1 MKVILK
7 EKEQELLNECKKILK
22 ANPNLKK
29 RKINMNDLEKRLY
42 YLKVW
47 AITESQ
53 PLHTLKNYAKR
64 CFRCFR
70 GVHLDHIYPIS
81 AGFYNKIAPEKIGSL
96 TNLRFIPIKDNMR
109 KGGKI
114 TNESKK
120 VLKKLIKKNKK

>member
-29 RKINMNDLEKRLY
+29 RKIDFNDLEKRLY

-53 PLHTLKNYAKR
+53 PIHLLKNYEKR
-64 CFRCFR
+64 CFRGKSCY
-70 GVHLDHIYPIS
+70 HLDHVVPIIH
-81 AGFYNKIAPEKIGSL
+81 GFFSKMDPEKIGSL
-96 TNLRFIPIKDNMR
+96 ANLRFIRAEVNMR
-109 KGGKI
+109 KGHKL
-114 TNESKK
+114 TEASHR
-120 VLKKLIKKNKK
+120 VLRKLKRRT

>member
-1 MKVILK
+1 MKIVLK

-29 RKINMNDLEKRLY
+29 RKINMNDLEKRLF

-64 CFRCFR
+64 CWKGAGCH
-70 GVHLDHIYPIS
+70 HLDHIYPIS
-81 AGFYNKIAPEKIGSL
+81 AAFYNKIAPEKIGSL
-96 TNLRFIPIKDNMR
+96 TNLRFIPAKVNMR
-109 KGGKI
+109 KG
-114 TNESKK
+114 SKLTEASHR
-120 VLKKLIKKNKK
+120 VLRKLKRRI